1 MTLCPILDFANHTTR
16 APYTTPKP
24 TNAEIWNTGP
34 LGKRKLGDNF
44 ILLSPSSATTLPNEE
59 LFLRY
64 GAHPNST
71 LFTEYGFVNT
81 SKLADGADDSDDYH
95 DPQIELEGA
104 VERLFV
110 KRGAVGA
117 WLQETLDAEGYWG

>member
-34 LGKRKLGDNF
+34 LGKGKYGDNF
-44 ILLSPSSATTLPNEE
+44 ILLSPSETTLPNEE

-71 LFTEYGFVNT
+71 LFTEYGFVNI
-81 SKLADGADDSDDYH
+81 SKPYDGAHDSDDYH
-95 DPQIELEGA
+95 DPQIELAGA
-104 VERLFV
+104 IESLFT
-110 KRGAVGA
+110 KRGAIGA
-117 WLQETLDAEGYWG
+117 WLQEKLDAEGYWG